1 MFHEVPSVA
10 RSDRR
15 SQHITIAK
23 PWAYATGRQF
33 EAGVW
38 FSFRSARPAALLVAE
53 PNTRCPVIVASWLR
67 VRQRHSYSE
76 LPLMKILPGERVA
89 CSALPLS
96 LGKSKVE
103 NAMARASTGVIR
115 IAITATTR
123 PPVTLRC

>member
-1 MFHEVPSVA
+1 VA

-53 PNTRCPVIVASWLR
+53 LKTRFPVIVVPWLR
-67 VRQRHSYSE
+67 MRQWRSSPNTASRTMLLEVRSSSRHSE
-76 LPLMKILPGERVA
+76 
-89 CSALPLS
+89 
-96 LGKSKVE
+96 
-103 NAMARASTGVIR
+103 ARH
-115 IAITATTR
+115 
-123 PPVTLRC
+123 